1 MDLSVIVCRFA
12 QPLGKFL
19 WRACATQGFSTSVAF
34 RVVVAMEAP
43 RSGHADRAV
52 LRSHGNDCHCL
63 SKSKFFTLLNN
74 STTDDAAN
82 LATLDAI
89 PDATKAVLGNVNVRG
104 RGRKREELRLRGP
117 EVVCGRLSCCC
128 Q

>member
-1 MDLSVIVCRFA
+1 
-12 QPLGKFL
+12 
-19 WRACATQGFSTSVAF
+19 
-34 RVVVAMEAP
+34 ME
-43 RSGHADRAV
+43 RAV
-52 LRSHGNDCHCL
+52 LRSHDNDCHCL

-82 LATLDAI
+82 LGTTLDAI
-89 PDATKAVLGNVNVRG
+89 PDATKAVLGNVNARG